1 MRSTKVFYLSGLIFS
16 LIGFVGPLIAYFGG
30 VFRGNGQIDYTTYT
44 AINLLWPT
52 RILVVYDYS
61 VATVVII
68 NVAFF
73 IVVGLVAATAFW
85 YLHRI
90 VAYVII
96 SALAI
101 YVWLFFCGFDPVSGL
116 KTPLLLSLFLHIGG
130 CGLVDR
136 FSSGKKTQTS
146 ESKESKTV

>member
-16 LIGFVGPLIAYFGG
+16 LIGFVGPLIAYFGV
-30 VFRGNGQIDYTTYT
+30 VFRGNGQTDYTTYT

-101 YVWLFFCGFDPVSGL
+101 YVWLYFCGFDPATGL
-116 KTPLLLSLFLHIGG
+116 PAPLLLSLLLQMGG

-136 FSSGKKTQTS
+136 LYV
-146 ESKESKTV
+146 SKSSKTCEASVSK